1 MSSNSR
7 SDSSDVSPTTTV
19 ARDSIFPVKIIKVCF
34 LSNSSN
40 LGKNFK
46 LVRCEEGWTVKDVI
60 HVVLSSG
67 CVGPEVKHSLSYGLL
82 LKHLKSSEMH
92 WLHPDLTVSELT
104 QRYEQQHLEAEWR
117 YDLRLRYIPS
127 DFMEKFQDDRTT
139 MLYFYQQVRSDY
151 MQQYASKV
159 SDGMALQLGC
169 LEIRRFYKD
178 MNPNGLEKK
187 SNVELLEKDVGLD
200 LFFPRELIDSM
211 KTFQGYST
219 LKQEQCVAKFFT
231 TLAQCYSF
239 TEESFACQLLPV
251 CLAAFSQVRSISC
264 TAGSEGRALL
274 SVHMEGAVEPLSVHT
289 TSLSVAENMADLIDG
304 YCRLESSSES
314 SLIVRPSKDSDIYAE
329 ISESGADSGDKH
341 RICRDDIV
349 VGQILGEGFFGEVHD
364 GVYKSP
370 TGERIRVAVKTCK
383 DCSAD
388 VKEKFLSEAGL
399 MKNLDHPHIVRLV
412 GVIEVD
418 PVWIVMELYE
428 HGELGHYLVEKQNIL
443 TRPTLILYCLQLCK
457 ALAYL
462 DGLNMVHSR
471 LPIKW
476 MAPESINFRRFTTAS
491 DVWMFGVCVWEIFS
505 TAQQPFSWL
514 ENGQVIIQLE
524 SGVRLPKPHF
534 CPPTVYSLLTR
545 CWAYEPHARP
555 GFSQLVGSLS
565 SLIVHTAAVKGPPEK
580 PPMPPSVTQ
589 PRPTA
594 ELERSGDQVY
604 TGVMVMVKQV
614 VQLKNDVGT
623 LPASEYPSA
632 VRAVGVTLRGLIQS
646 VDEILP
652 SLHCSVTTEIEGTKK
667 LLNKDLGELISKMR
681 LAQQNSITSLKEE
694 CQRQMLA
701 AAHTLALDSKN
712 LLDAVD
718 QARVRADLA
727 KPGVDSREA
736 EDSGEMKKKLIIDV
750 DTGVDDAQAIMVALA
765 NPDVEVLG
773 ITCCHGNTPLENV
786 LKNTLRVLKV
796 CNRLDIPVY
805 RGCAEPLLARKLH
818 AGDFHG
824 KDGLGDVPDPDA
836 PGLEL
841 LQKEKAVQAIIKM
854 VNENPGQVRLVA
866 TAPLTNVAMAVKLD
880 PSLPEKLK
888 ALYIMGGNT
897 ESRGNTTVCG
907 EFNFV
912 ADSEAAHIVLDR
924 YTCPTYIA
932 TWEFSCRNSLPWSF
946 CDTWLA
952 QGTDKARFMERISCH
967 TRKMVQTERYQK
979 ELVSGPGFNT
989 CDVYAVAAAI
999 DDTLVTESEQVAV
1012 TVELEGTYTRGMM
1025 VVDHM
1030 DLLKKKHKVSIMKK
1044 VDLERF
1050 KQMLMAALK

>member
-1 MSSNSR
+1 MSGDTSTLYWRSMSSNSR

-211 KTFQGYST
+211 KPKQLRRLIQQTFQGYST

-239 TEESFACQLLPV
+239 TEESFACQLLHGWGISIDLVVGPEGISQQTENSTPV

-314 SLIVRPSKDSDIYAE
+314 SLIVRPSKGRNTRQKLPDIPKQFHEKKKSSIHTTNYLRFLMCVRP
-329 ISESGADSGDKH
+329 DKH

-462 DGLNMVHSR
+462 DGLNMVHRDIAVRNVLVKSPDCVKLGDFGLSR
-471 LPIKW
+471 YIDEHEYYK
-476 MAPESINFRRFTTAS
+476 ASISR

-555 GFSQLVGSLS
+555 GFSQLVGSLRCT
-565 SLIVHTAAVKGPPEK
+565 LTHTHSFILFITVRTLCHCSHTVCVCVCVYVCVCVCVCVLKSAETDTMRAWEKEQAQVENTLQRQRKEMLMDGQWLEQEERQLVRDQTHNAVLNVLEYLMGKLH
-580 PPMPPSVTQ
+580 PPSFAPQ
-589 PRPTA
+589 
-594 ELERSGDQVY
+594 
-604 TGVMVMVKQV
+604 
-614 VQLKNDVGT
+614 
-623 LPASEYPSA
+623 
-632 VRAVGVTLRGLIQS
+632 
-646 VDEILP
+646 
-652 SLHCSVTTEIEGTKK
+652 IEGTKK

-718 QARVRADLA
+718 QARLVREGA
-727 KPGVDSREA
+727 
-736 EDSGEMKKKLIIDV
+736 
-750 DTGVDDAQAIMVALA
+750 
-765 NPDVEVLG
+765 
-773 ITCCHGNTPLENV
+773 
-786 LKNTLRVLKV
+786 TL
-796 CNRLDIPVY
+796 PV
-805 RGCAEPLLARKLH
+805 
-818 AGDFHG
+818 
-824 KDGLGDVPDPDA
+824 V
-836 PGLEL
+836 
-841 LQKEKAVQAIIKM
+841 
-854 VNENPGQVRLVA
+854 
-866 TAPLTNVAMAVKLD
+866 
-880 PSLPEKLK
+880 
-888 ALYIMGGNT
+888 
-897 ESRGNTTVCG
+897 
-907 EFNFV
+907 
-912 ADSEAAHIVLDR
+912 
-924 YTCPTYIA
+924 
-932 TWEFSCRNSLPWSF
+932 
-946 CDTWLA
+946 
-952 QGTDKARFMERISCH
+952 
-967 TRKMVQTERYQK
+967 
-979 ELVSGPGFNT
+979 
-989 CDVYAVAAAI
+989 
-999 DDTLVTESEQVAV
+999 
-1012 TVELEGTYTRGMM
+1012 
-1025 VVDHM
+1025 
-1030 DLLKKKHKVSIMKK
+1030 
-1044 VDLERF
+1044 
-1050 KQMLMAALK
+1050 MLS